1 MSSTRARGAPD
12 QCDGAPVERD
22 TGHWTT
28 ETLPLAVRKQLL
40 ERELSQ
46 LGFRKAGQGGSA
58 RESGAISQ
66 QQQQAQES
74 GNSRPKAAVDPGA
87 RSGRGD

>member
-1 MSSTRARGAPD
+1 MYDMSSTRSGGAPEE
-12 QCDGAPVERD
+12 ERD

-28 ETLPLAVRKQLL
+28 ETLPLSVRKELL

-58 RESGAISQ
+58 RAGASAQ
-66 QQQQAQES
+66 QQQQPQRTGGDDEHPRA
-74 GNSRPKAAVDPGA
+74 DP
-87 RSGRGD
+87 RGDDHGD

>member
-1 MSSTRARGAPD
+1 MSSTRSGGAPD
-12 QCDGAPVERD
+12 ESE
-22 TGHWTT
+22 TGLWTT
-28 ETLPLAVRKQLL
+28 ETLPLSLRRELL
-40 ERELSQ
+40 ERELNK

>member
-1 MSSTRARGAPD
+1 MSSTGSPD
-12 QCDGAPVERD
+12 ERD

-28 ETLPLAVRKQLL
+28 ETLPLSVRKQLL

-58 RESGAISQ
+58 RESGGSSL
-66 QQQQAQES
+66 QQQQAQEA
-74 GNSRPKAAVDPGA
+74 GDGRPKAAA
-87 RSGRGD
+87 EGDGQGD

>member
-1 MSSTRARGAPD
+1 MSSTRAGGAPD
-12 QCDGAPVERD
+12 QRDGAPVERD

-58 RESGAISQ
+58 RESVGSSP
-66 QQQQAQES
+66 QQQQAQEA
-74 GNSRPKAAVDPGA
+74 GNSRPKAAVT
-87 RSGRGD
+87 RGGQGD